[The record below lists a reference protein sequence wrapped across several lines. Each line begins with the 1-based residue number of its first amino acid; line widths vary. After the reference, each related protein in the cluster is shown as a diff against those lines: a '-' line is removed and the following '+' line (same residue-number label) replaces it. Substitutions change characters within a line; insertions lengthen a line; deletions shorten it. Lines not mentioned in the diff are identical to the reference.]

1 MVRSSQEIQT
11 ELNDLRK
18 RIQTDEAA
26 AEPEKRAL
34 EEMKKAIEA
43 VLEERKKAIEAPIDS
58 LKLQEDNLRAEFWR
72 AKDREF
78 RIAEKEKHEFKGT
91 MYAMLQELANQ

>member
-26 AEPEKRAL
+26 AEIEKRA
-34 EEMKKAIEA
+34 
-43 VLEERKKAIEAPIDS
+43 LEERKKAIEAPIDS